1 VRTPFSYL
9 ADRFTLSPRALRWA
23 TTAAL
28 VMGVLIVL
36 GGGVVRVTG
45 SGLGCPTW
53 PSCDG
58 TSFTATPELG
68 IHGLIENANRA
79 LTGVLI
85 AAVGWVIIA
94 ARLQKPR
101 NRGMTR
107 LAWSQFW
114 LVVANAIAGGI
125 TVLTA
130 LNPYVVAFHFIM
142 AIALLTTTA
151 LTWHRAHR
159 GQSPLVTLPKAAR
172 VLSVVLVCVTIV
184 LILVGTLV
192 SGTGPHSGDS
202 AEVPRMT
209 FDWAGVTVVHG
220 ILGTA
225 TLALGVALW
234 IVLARTPGA
243 DLAKRRTTAFVI
255 VVFAQAAL
263 GLVQALIG
271 LPEALV
277 ALHLLGAAL
286 VWIGALRVLL
296 DVNPALFSVSDGRD
310 GTVGASEV
318 APLPPIRT
326 AEPVESEG

>member
-1 VRTPFSYL
+1 MQTPLSFL
-9 ADRFTLSPRALRWA
+9 ADRYTLTPRALRWA

-28 VMGVLIVL
+28 IMGILIVL
-36 GGGVVRVTG
+36 GGGIVRVTG

-58 TSFTATPELG
+58 TSFTTTPELG
-68 IHGLIENANRA
+68 IHGLIENTNRA
-79 LTGVLI
+79 LTGLLI
-85 AAVGWVIIA
+85 AAVAWVIVA

-101 NRGMTR
+101 NRSMTR

-130 LNPYVVAFHFIM
+130 LNPYIVAFHFVM

-159 GQSPLVTLPKAAR
+159 GQSRDVALPAAAR
-172 VLSVVLVCVTIV
+172 RLSVVLISVTLV
-184 LILVGTLV
+184 LVLVGTLV

-202 AEVPRMT
+202 AAVPRMA
-209 FDWAGVTVVHG
+209 FDWAGITVVHG
-220 ILGTA
+220 VLGTA
-225 TLALGVALW
+225 TLCLGIVLW
-234 IVLARTPGA
+234 IVLSRTAGASLAR
-243 DLAKRRTTAFVI
+243 RRTVAFVI
-255 VVFAQAAL
+255 VVLAQAAL
-263 GLVQALIG
+263 GLVQSLTG

-286 VWIGALRVLL
+286 VWVGALRVLL
-296 DVNPALFSVSDGRD
+296 DVNPALFSVDGHQ
-310 GTVGASEV
+310 GQGGAESEV
-318 APLPPIRT
+318 AAYPPIRPT
-326 AEPVESEG
+326 EPVESKG